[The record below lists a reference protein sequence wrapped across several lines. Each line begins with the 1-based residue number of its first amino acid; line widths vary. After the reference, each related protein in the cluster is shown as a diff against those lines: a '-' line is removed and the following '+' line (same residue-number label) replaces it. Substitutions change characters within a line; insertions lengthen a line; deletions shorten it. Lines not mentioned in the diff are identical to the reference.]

1 MNSFVARLTTRN
13 VALLGFLVALNI
25 VVAKFLSFGI
35 WSLRV
40 SFTFVI
46 VFFMAL
52 WFGPLLAGIA
62 AGCADIVGTLIFGG
76 IGGYFFGFTISA
88 FIGAFVYGLFFYRKE
103 VQLWRIIAAVLIN
116 VLLVDALLNTFWLME
131 LYHASFWA
139 LFPTRIVKELLMI
152 PVQIL
157 LLYFVGNNKTLRSLK
172 NRI

>member
-1 MNSFVARLTTRN
+1 MNSFVARLTTRKLS
-13 VALLGFLVALNI
+13 LLGFLIALDI

-35 WSLRV
+35 WSVRV
-40 SFTFVI
+40 SLTFVV

-88 FIGAFVYGLFFYRKE
+88 FVGAFVYGIFFYQHKP
-103 VQLWRIIAAVLIN
+103 QLWRIIVAVLIN
-116 VLLVDALLNTFWLME
+116 VLLIDACLNTFWLME

-139 LFPTRIVKELLMI
+139 LFPTRIVKELIMI
-152 PVQIL
+152 PLQVV
-157 LLYFVGNNKTLRSLK
+157 LLYFVSHNRTLQSLEK
-172 NRI
+172 RI